1 MEIKTKA
8 RKWGNSVAIILPK
21 IIVDA
26 NDIKENQE
34 ITIEII
40 EKPFAGK
47 FFGILPRKSKKS
59 AQKIKDEMR
68 KGW

>member
-8 RKWGNSVAIILPK
+8 RKWGNSVAVILPK
-21 IIVDA
+21 IVVEA
-26 NDIKENQE
+26 NNIKENQE

-59 AQKIKDEMR
+59 AQMIKDEMR